1 GNGGTQRAPP
11 RAFHGRR
18 NTHSGAARASS
29 FSGLRSRSGPR
40 RDGAAGAAVAQGFAA
55 AFQPDGAGGDE
66 NARPARAAPSP
77 APPNR
82 PRDDTTAMNY
92 AIGAALVLL
101 VGLLTLVS
109 YMDRLFSEIGKFLS
123 REFQDNIDAFELHV
137 EPRLGVSRLR
147 ASLSMAVLTQF
158 T

>member
-1 GNGGTQRAPP
+1 
-11 RAFHGRR
+11 
-18 NTHSGAARASS
+18 
-29 FSGLRSRSGPR
+29 
-40 RDGAAGAAVAQGFAA
+40 
-55 AFQPDGAGGDE
+55 
-66 NARPARAAPSP
+66 
-77 APPNR
+77 
-82 PRDDTTAMNY
+82 
-92 AIGAALVLL
+92 IGAALVLL

-158 T
+158 TIATVAMVIGFAVFRDWATSTHELLEAVLSLVLIVILFNRFIPFVLFARTKGEWLARWTPLLRILVVLMLPVTLVIGFLQSVTSLTRE